1 MITKSN
7 QSLGKKEIVHN
18 IKSVVGFSS
27 KNIDKIT
34 VDIID
39 SIIEN
44 LIIKRKISFRFYLLE
59 RVQSAI
65 QALKGSDQADALAL
79 LDNCNMTAVLDL
91 KLDRRIGRANNLEVW
106 LD

>member
-44 LIIKRKISFRFYLLE
+44 LIIKKR
-59 RVQSAI
+59 
-65 QALKGSDQADALAL
+65 
-79 LDNCNMTAVLDL
+79 
-91 KLDRRIGRANNLEVW
+91 
-106 LD
+106 